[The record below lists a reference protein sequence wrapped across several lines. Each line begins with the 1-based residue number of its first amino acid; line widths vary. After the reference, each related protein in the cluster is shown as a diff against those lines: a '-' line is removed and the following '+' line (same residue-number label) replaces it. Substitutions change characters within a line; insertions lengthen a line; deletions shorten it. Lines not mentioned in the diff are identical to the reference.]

1 MVLSLLIIMSNKAAL
16 IFGISGQDGSLLA
29 KFLLSKGYRVIGQ
42 TRSLKNSNFGNL
54 KKLGILNSVEIVE
67 INKFEVDPLALFL
80 EGIDPTEIY
89 NLSGQSSVGLSFK
102 APNETLI
109 SQLNFVNL
117 LLEAIYKTGCK
128 AKLFN
133 AGSGECFGDTSD
145 GIATESSQF
154 NPTNPYA
161 VAKCGAF
168 WTVRNYRDYY
178 GINASTGILFNHESS
193 LRPSTF
199 VTRKIVKGAI
209 NISQGSPNKLCLG
222 NLSVKRDW
230 GLASEYVVAMWEMLQ
245 QDKSEDYIL
254 STGVARSL
262 EEFVAIAFKVL
273 NLDWREHIVTDLS
286 LHRPSDAPMN
296 HGDPDKA
303 KVKFG
308 WSSTDSLEDV
318 VGQLISEELDSAC

>member
-1 MVLSLLIIMSNKAAL
+1 MSNKAAL

-42 TRSLKNSNFGNL
+42 TRSLKNSNLGNL
-54 KKLGILNSVEIVE
+54 EKLGILNYVEIVE

-117 LLEAIYKTGCK
+117 LLEAFYKTGCK

-145 GIATESSQF
+145 GIATESSPF

-209 NISQGSPNKLCLG
+209 NIFQGSPNKLCLG

-230 GLASEYVVAMWEMLQ
+230 GLASEYVVAMWEVLQ

-262 EEFVAIAFKVL
+262 EEFVAIAFKFL
-273 NLDWREHIVTDLS
+273 NLDWREHVVTDLS

-296 HGDPDKA
+296 HGDPGKA
-303 KVKFG
+303 KVKLG
-308 WSSTDSLEDV
+308 WSSTDSLEAV
-318 VGQLISEELDSAC
+318 VGQLISEELDSAG

>member
-42 TRSLKNSNFGNL
+42 TRSLKNSDFGNL

-109 SQLNFVNL
+109 SQLNFVNV
-117 LLEAIYKTGCK
+117 LLEAFYKTGCK
-128 AKLFN
+128 ARLFN

>member
-1 MVLSLLIIMSNKAAL
+1 MSNKTAL

-42 TRSLKNSNFGNL
+42 TRSLKNSNFVNL
-54 KKLGILNSVEIVE
+54 KKLGILNSIKIVE
-67 INKFEVDPLALFL
+67 INNFEVDPFSLFL
-80 EGIDPTEIY
+80 ERIDPTEIY

-102 APNETLI
+102 APNKTLI

-145 GIATESSQF
+145 GIATESSPF
-154 NPTNPYA
+154 SPMSPYA

-168 WTVRNYRDYY
+168 WTIRNYRNYY

-199 VTRKIVKGAI
+199 VTSKIVKGAI

-230 GLASEYVVAMWEMLQ
+230 GLAGEYVVAMWETLQ
-245 QDKSEDYIL
+245 QDKPDDYII

-273 NLDWREHIVTDLS
+273 DLDWREHVVTDLS
-286 LHRPSDAPMN
+286 LHRPADALMN
-296 HGDPDKA
+296 HGDPTKA

-308 WSSTDSLEDV
+308 WSSTDSLEGV
-318 VGQLISEELDSAC
+318 VGQLIAEELDSALYNGL

>member
-1 MVLSLLIIMSNKAAL
+1 MSNVSAL
-16 IFGISGQDGSLLA
+16 IFGITGQDGSLLA
-29 KFLLSKGYRVIGQ
+29 KFLLSKGYQVIGQ
-42 TRSLKNSNFGNL
+42 TRSLKNSNFTNL
-54 KKLGILNSVEIVE
+54 KKLGILNSIELVE
-67 INKFEVDPLALFL
+67 INNFELDPLRLFL
-80 EGIDPTEIY
+80 EITDPSEIY

-102 APNETLI
+102 APNETMT

-117 LLEAIYKTGCK
+117 LLEAIFQTDCT

-145 GIATESSQF
+145 DIATESSPF
-154 NPTNPYA
+154 NPMNPYA

-209 NISQGSPNKLCLG
+209 NISQGSTNKLCLG

-262 EEFVAIAFKVL
+262 EEFVAIAFKVF
-273 NLDWREHIVTDLS
+273 NLDWREHVVTDLS
-286 LHRPSDAPMN
+286 LHRPSDVPMN
-296 HGDPDKA
+296 HGDPNKA

-308 WSSTDSLEDV
+308 WSSTGSLEDV
-318 VGQLISEELDSAC
+318 VVQLISEELDSAC